1 MDYGN
6 TKTPSMH
13 PRLGSLTLSQL
24 AFPGEG
30 NPNFPWEKSHW
41 NNCNKKIFEIGEV
54 VCVTKEITTYVLFL
68 VGIYRQ
74 VM

>member
-30 NPNFPWEKSHW
+30 NPNFTWEKFHGDNTVLKS
-41 NNCNKKIFEIGEV
+41 KKKVSFMVSVEV
-54 VCVTKEITTYVLFL
+54 G
-68 VGIYRQ
+68 GIQ
-74 VM
+74 VIR